1 MEEEIIRKSLE
12 NFDRALNVLNLCIGI
27 MGFTIALFSVV
38 VVILGLLGFIQ
49 YKRWVSIRKQAEK
62 RLEEAEKMSEEAKKH
77 LEEVKRV
84 SEEAKIFFERIKKFE
99 EEAKEKRDNILKQ
112 YQQIEGKI
120 PKVLESTKKERE
132 NILKQYQQ
140 VEEQIPEDLKMKIFD
155 FIERIKFLKVLGIE
169 LEPEDYFICGL
180 GFYYK
185 ENYELALEYFKR
197 AVELKP
203 DYADAWNVRGNA
215 LYKLERY

>member
-1 MEEEIIRKSLE
+1 MLFLISQMEEEIIRKSLE
-12 NFDRALNVLNLCIGI
+12 NFDRAVNVLNLCIGI
-27 MGFTIALFSVV
+27 MGITIALFSVV
-38 VVILGLLGFIQ
+38 VVILGLLGVIEHI
-49 YKRWVSIRKQAEK
+49 RWESIRKQAK
-62 RLEEAEKMSEEAKKH
+62 KKLEEIKKMSEK
-77 LEEVKRV
+77 
-84 SEEAKIFFERIKKFE
+84 AKILFERIEKFE
-99 EEAKEKRDNILKQ
+99 EEVKEKRDNILKH

-120 PKVLESTKKERE
+120 PKVLEITKKERE